1 MLAFMIFVNESERK
15 IPIQYSHKYDLKK
28 KEEVPFLPIK
38 VNTAGVMPVIFA
50 SAIVAAPATIAA
62 FFPDQE

>member
-1 MLAFMIFVNESERK
+1 MIFMNESVRK
-15 IPIQYSHKYDLKK
+15 IPIQYSHKYNLNK

-38 VNTAGVMPVIFA
+38 INTAGVMPVIFA
-50 SAIVAAPATIAA
+50 SALITAPATIAA